1 MPFQRIVNELVES
14 TPGATGVILA
24 DAEGEAIV
32 CAGSADE
39 YDLKLLAAHK
49 GIIIG
54 QVREVN
60 SRLFGA
66 RSSELVVTTG
76 TGRCIVGTVGNEY
89 ALCMTLLRDVPVGP
103 ALYRFREAR
112 ELLAKEIY

>member
-1 MPFQRIVNELVES
+1 MPFQRIVNELVELI
-14 TPGATGVILA
+14 PGATGVILA
-24 DAEGEAIV
+24 DAEGEAVV

-39 YDLKLLAAHK
+39 YDLRLLAAHK

-60 SRLFGA
+60 SRLYGA
-66 RSSELVVTTG
+66 RSCELVVTTA
-76 TGRCIVGTVGNEY
+76 TGRCIVGTVGTEY
-89 ALCMTLLRDVPVGP
+89 ALSMTLHRDAPVGP

-112 ELLAKEIY
+112 ELLVREIY